1 MQLENLAV
9 KHKVFG
15 DGVILCH
22 KEKYITVRFANAE
35 KIFVYP
41 DAFEKFLTLADGT
54 VPAEIGDDIAVSRA
68 SKEKILQEKH
78 DENVRSMIK
87 GIVIPGKEIL
97 PENKDDEQREEIE
110 EI

>member
-15 DGVILCH
+15 DGVILCY
-22 KEKYITVRFANAE
+22 KEKYITVRFSAVE
-35 KIFVYP
+35 KVFVYP
-41 DAFEKFLTLADGT
+41 DAFEKFLTLSDGT
-54 VPAEIGDDIAVSRA
+54 VPSEIHDDIAVSRA

-78 DENVRSMIK
+78 DENVRAMVK

-97 PENKDDEQREEIE
+97 PENKDEEQHEEIE

>member
-15 DGVILCH
+15 DGVILCY
-22 KEKYITVRFANAE
+22 KEKSITVRFAAAE

-54 VPAEIGDDIAVSRA
+54 VPSEIYDDIAVSRA
-68 SKEKILQEKH
+68 SKEKILREKH
-78 DENVRSMIK
+78 DENVRAMVK

-97 PENKDDEQREEIE
+97 PENKDEEQHEEIE